1 MRVAFAL
8 EIEEVE
14 MRFLTGSSGQ
24 SMVEWLVIAVILVAV
39 VGGVL
44 IALFTTL
51 SGKLQGI
58 NDAL

>member
-1 MRVAFAL
+1 
-8 EIEEVE
+8 

-44 IALFTTL
+44 ITLFTTL

>member
-1 MRVAFAL
+1 
-8 EIEEVE
+8 
-14 MRFLTGSSGQ
+14 MRFLTGLSGQ

-39 VGGVL
+39 VGSVL

>member
-1 MRVAFAL
+1 
-8 EIEEVE
+8 
-14 MRFLTGSSGQ
+14 MRFVAEQSGQ
-24 SMVEWLVIAVILVAV
+24 SMVEWLVIAIILVAV
-39 VGGVL
+39 VGSVL

>member
-1 MRVAFAL
+1 
-8 EIEEVE
+8 
-14 MRFLTGSSGQ
+14 MRFLKQQAGQ
-24 SMVEWLVIAVILVAV
+24 SMVEWLVIAIILVAV
-39 VGGVL
+39 VGSVL